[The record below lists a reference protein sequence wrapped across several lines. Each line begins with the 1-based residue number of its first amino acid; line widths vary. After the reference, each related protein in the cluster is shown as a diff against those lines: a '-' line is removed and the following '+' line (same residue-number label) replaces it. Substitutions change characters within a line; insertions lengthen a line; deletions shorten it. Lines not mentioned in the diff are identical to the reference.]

1 MFSLS
6 IVIPAHNEQDNI
18 PSTLRSI
25 PVERLRATGVDV
37 EVLVVDNAS
46 TDHTARLAVEHG
58 ARVIAQP
65 VLGYGNAYKAGF
77 ANCRGD
83 VIATGDAD
91 RTYPFEILPEALAL
105 FQAERLDFLSTN
117 RLSRLRAD
125 AMTRSHVWGNR
136 ALTTITRLLFDVPFR
151 DSQSGM
157 WVFRR
162 EVWTRCRV
170 LASGM
175 AFSQELKIEAF
186 RNGFRCAELPIEY
199 RPRGGEAKLR
209 TVRDGAR
216 NTFHLLAHRTRSPQ
230 LPPSTHMLHIGQG
243 PLGPAADLP
252 LTGQLATAT
261 LPPAALVPELAVTDK
276 SESVA

>member
-1 MFSLS
+1 MRSLS

-25 PVERLRATGVDV
+25 PVERLRSLGMDV
-37 EVLVVDNAS
+37 EILVVDNAS
-46 TDHTARLAVEHG
+46 TDDTGRLAAEHG
-58 ARVIAQP
+58 ARVLVQP

-83 VIATGDAD
+83 LIATGDAD
-91 RTYPFEILPEALAL
+91 LTYPFEILPEVLRL
-105 FQAERLDFLSTN
+105 FEAERLDFLSTN
-117 RLSRLRAD
+117 RMAQLRAD

-136 ALTTITRLLFDVPFR
+136 ALSTITRALFGVPFR

-162 EVWTRCRV
+162 DVWNRCRV
-170 LASGM
+170 LAGGM

-216 NTFHLLAHRTRSPQ
+216 NTLHLLAHRTRSAQ
-230 LPPSTHMLHIGQG
+230 DVPPTHMLLLGQG
-243 PLGPAADLP
+243 PIRRPQP
-252 LTGQLATAT
+252 
-261 LPPAALVPELAVTDK
+261 ALVPAPVVLDA

>member
-1 MFSLS
+1 MPSLS
-6 IVIPAHNEQDNI
+6 IVIPAHNEQENI

-25 PVERLRATGVDV
+25 PLDRLRAVGVDA

-46 TDHTARLAVEHG
+46 TDDTARLAVEHG

-77 ANCRGD
+77 ANSRGE

-91 RTYPFEILPEALAL
+91 LTYPFEILPEALAL
-105 FQAERLDFLSTN
+105 FQAEQLDFLSTN
-117 RLSRLRAD
+117 RLCDLRSD
-125 AMTRSHVWGNR
+125 AMTRTHVWGNR
-136 ALTTITRLLFDVPFR
+136 LLSTITRLLFDVPFR

-162 EVWTRCRV
+162 DVWNQCRV

-186 RNGFRCAELPIEY
+186 RNGFRCAELPIDY
-199 RPRGGEAKLR
+199 RPRGGQAKLR

-230 LPPSTHMLHIGQG
+230 QTPPTHMLHLGQG
-243 PLGPAADLP
+243 RLGWQHPTLVPDLP
-252 LTGQLATAT
+252 RED
-261 LPPAALVPELAVTDK
+261 P

>member
-1 MFSLS
+1 MSLLS
-6 IVIPAHNEQDNI
+6 IVIPAHNEQENI

-25 PVERLRATGVDV
+25 PVERLRALGIDV
-37 EVLVVDNAS
+37 EIVVVDNAS
-46 TDHTARLAVEHG
+46 TDDTARLAAEHG
-58 ARVIAQP
+58 ARVVAQP

-77 ANCRGD
+77 ANSHGD
-83 VIATGDAD
+83 LIATGDAD
-91 RTYPFEILPEALAL
+91 LTYPFEILPEVLRL
-105 FQAERLDFLSTN
+105 FEAERLDFLSTN
-117 RLSRLRAD
+117 RMAQLRAD
-125 AMTRSHVWGNR
+125 AMTRSRVWGNR
-136 ALTTITRLLFDVPFR
+136 ALSTITRMLFGVPFR

-162 EVWTRCRV
+162 DVWNRCRV
-170 LASGM
+170 LAGGM

-216 NTFHLLAHRTRSPQ
+216 NTLHLLAHRTRSVQ
-230 LPPSTHMLHIGQG
+230 DVPPTHMLMLGQG
-243 PLGPAADLP
+243 PIRWQQP
-252 LTGQLATAT
+252 
-261 LPPAALVPELAVTDK
+261 ALVPAPAVVDA

>member
-25 PVERLRATGVDV
+25 PVDRLCAVGIDV

-46 TDHTARLAVEHG
+46 TDETARLAVEHG

-91 RTYPFEILPEALAL
+91 LTYPFEILPEVLTL
-105 FQAERLDFLSTN
+105 FEAERLEFLSTN
-117 RLSRLRAD
+117 RLCELRSD

-136 ALTTITRLLFDVPFR
+136 ALSTFTRLLFGVPFR

-162 EVWTRCRV
+162 DVWTGSRV
-170 LASGM
+170 LAGGM

-186 RNGFRCAELPIEY
+186 RNGFRCAELPIDY

-230 LPPSTHMLHIGQG
+230 QTPPTHMLHLGQG
-243 PLGPAADLP
+243 RLGWQHP
-252 LTGQLATAT
+252 T
-261 LPPAALVPELAVTDK
+261 LVPAPAVVANASD
-276 SESVA
+276 SVA